1 MKKSYLLILFCLLL
15 LPLSFTSG
23 QLFIENFDYPVG
35 DSIINHGWVNHSGSG
50 TQITVATGSLTYSG
64 YPASGIGNHVVVAG
78 GSGSREDVHADFAPQ
93 GVNGA
98 VYAAFLANINTAATT
113 GDYFFHLAPPFPT
126 TFFKPRLMIRDDG
139 AGNLQFGITK
149 AVTGSAVYTTTT
161 YSYNTTYLLVIK
173 YEFFPGDSNDVAH
186 LFINPALGSEPPIAD
201 LTSTDIIPDD
211 SIAAVCLRQ
220 GSNAYTVQVDGI
232 TVGTSWS
239 STVPVELTSFT
250 AISNG
255 NTITLNWSTA
265 TELNNSGFEV
275 QRTVAGNEFVT
286 IGFVAGYGTTTE
298 SKNYKFIDANLTSG
312 FYTYRLKQVDFDGTF
327 SYSNEVNVDV
337 TAPVRFELAQNYPNP
352 FNPSTTIKFAI
363 PQSAEVTLKVYNAL
377 GQEVST
383 LINQFM
389 ESGLHTINFD
399 AGKLNSGI
407 YFYKLDAGQYSDV
420 RKMTLIK

>member
-1 MKKSYLLILFCLLL
+1 MKKSYLLILFSFLL
-15 LPLSFTSG
+15 LPLSFTNG

-35 DSIINHGWVNHSGSG
+35 DSIINHGWTNHSGTG
-50 TQITVATGSLTYSG
+50 TQITVTTGSLTYTG
-64 YPASGIGNHVVVAG
+64 YPASGIGNSVIVAG
-78 GSGSREDVHADFAPQ
+78 GSGSREDVHANFTPQ
-93 GVNGA
+93 GVTGA
-98 VYAAFLANINTAATT
+98 VYAAFLANISTATTT

-139 AGNLQFGITK
+139 AGNIQFGITK
-149 AVTGSAVYTTTT
+149 ALTGSAVYTTTT
-161 YSYNTTYLLVIK
+161 YSYNTTYLLVVK
-173 YEFFPGDSNDVAH
+173 YEFFPGDSNDVAK
-186 LFINPALGSEPPIAD
+186 LFINPTIGSEPPVSDITSAD
-201 LTSTDIIPDD
+201 IVPDD

-220 GSNAYTVQVDGI
+220 GSQAYTVQVDGI

-239 STVPVELTSFT
+239 STVPVELTSFSAT
-250 AISNG
+250 TNNSNV
-255 NTITLNWSTA
+255 ILNWSTA
-265 TELNNSGFEV
+265 TEVNNSGFEV
-275 QRTVAGNEFVT
+275 QRLELGNEYAT
-286 IGFVAGYGTTTE
+286 IGFVAGHGTTTE
-298 SKNYKFIDANLTSG
+298 SKNYKYIDANLSSG
-312 FYTYRLKQVDFDGTF
+312 SYTYRLKQVDFNGTF

-337 TAPVRFELAQNYPNP
+337 TAPVRFELTQNYPNP

-399 AGKLNSGI
+399 ASKLNSGI